1 LAQPAPGGEDPVG
14 FADRIEAALAQL
26 VATRDP
32 GPILVATHAGVIRT
46 AIARACA
53 VPFAMLWSMRIDY
66 GTRVRL
72 KIGLGADG
80 QLWGELRELVQPVE
94 RP

>member
-1 LAQPAPGGEDPVG
+1 
-14 FADRIEAALAQL
+14 
-26 VATRDP
+26 
-32 GPILVATHAGVIRT
+32 
-46 AIARACA
+46 
-53 VPFAMLWSMRIDY
+53 MLWSMRIDY